1 MANNHLGKLI
11 AKLSDG
17 LEVREISIQDVREQD
32 VNAQVLPPAVLERL
46 SENIRREGLTELP
59 YGWVRKDLNRVEV
72 ISGHHRLKAA
82 TKAGRTSV
90 HMVVDTRDLSR
101 SEVVSRQ
108 LSHNRLH
115 GEPDPEIEKE
125 LLMEVTAVDD
135 LLATGL
141 DEDFIASLPRTD
153 TTSLFLPSPDF
164 DWKTVVFTFLVHQF
178 DKFDELVMN
187 LDGEVNLI
195 GVAGMDQFENFARVV
210 ANYARIRDIKSI
222 GTTISQLTQL
232 ALDEIRAKELLTPN
246 EDGEIQPVTGEEEWV
261 PISALLRSRS
271 IPLAAAKVINQALD
285 KMMADGDTG
294 PKNRWQALEYW
305 AADYLNESGE

>member
-1 MANNHLGKLI
+1 
-11 AKLSDG
+11 
-17 LEVREISIQDVREQD
+17 
-32 VNAQVLPPAVLERL
+32 
-46 SENIRREGLTELP
+46 
-59 YGWVRKDLNRVEV
+59 
-72 ISGHHRLKAA
+72 
-82 TKAGRTSV
+82 
-90 HMVVDTRDLSR
+90 
-101 SEVVSRQ
+101 
-108 LSHNRLH
+108 
-115 GEPDPEIEKE
+115 
-125 LLMEVTAVDD
+125 
-135 LLATGL
+135 
-141 DEDFIASLPRTD
+141 
-153 TTSLFLPSPDF
+153 
-164 DWKTVVFTFLVHQF
+164 VVFTFLVHQF